1 MPDETPE
8 PSEDELPAHRRHPGT
23 DPDGAPDRDPN
34 DGSDG
39 ETTDPASIL
48 EDDAIGRDDTLP
60 AEVVDEAERLTR
72 LARERAAAM
81 PPRNDEAGPA
91 DLAVDAEAEAYLG
104 DRADLLVEHGYTA
117 RIREDETGDVLV
129 LHPDSWVEDDTI
141 RTDRIEDVDR
151 GIEVPL
157 SGPGVGDDWA
167 EIDSYNRA
175 IVENVRE
182 AHGDTHAA
190 TVAALA
196 DFAGNHYAKP
206 LTELTAEELAEFVD
220 DYFRRNAWPTDE
232 QRAVVEKSVELA
244 FDAGGERCP
253 SWQRR

>member
-8 PSEDELPAHRRHPGT
+8 PSEDELPAHLRHPGT

-72 LARERAAAM
+72 LTREAV
-81 PPRNDEAGPA
+81 
-91 DLAVDAEAEAYLG
+91 VDAEAEAYLD
-104 DRADLLVEHGYTA
+104 DRADLLAGHDYTA
-117 RIREDETGDVLV
+117 RIREDETRDVLV

-167 EIDSYNRA
+167 EIDSYNRT

>member
-8 PSEDELPAHRRHPGT
+8 PSEDELPARRRHS
-23 DPDGAPDRDPN
+23 
-34 DGSDG
+34 GSV
-39 ETTDPASIL
+39 DPASVL
-48 EDDAIGRDDTLP
+48 EDDAIGREDTLP
-60 AEVVDEAERLTR
+60 GEVVDEAERLTR

>member
-39 ETTDPASIL
+39 ETTDPASIP

-60 AEVVDEAERLTR
+60 REVVDEAERLTR
-72 LARERAAAM
+72 LARETV
-81 PPRNDEAGPA
+81 
-91 DLAVDAEAEAYLG
+91 VDAEAEAYLG
-104 DRADLLVEHGYTA
+104 DRADLLAEHDYTA
-117 RIREDETGDVLV
+117 RIRKDDTGDVLV
-129 LHPDSWVEDDTI
+129 LHPDSWVEDSTI

-151 GIEVPL
+151 GIEVAL
-157 SGPGVGDDWA
+157 SGPGVGDDWE

-175 IVENVRE
+175 IVESVRE
-182 AHGDTHAA
+182 VHGDTHAA
-190 TVAALA
+190 NVAALA

-253 SWQRR
+253 SWRRR

>member
-8 PSEDELPAHRRHPGT
+8 PSEDELPARRRHS
-23 DPDGAPDRDPN
+23 
-34 DGSDG
+34 GSV
-39 ETTDPASIL
+39 DPASVL
-48 EDDAIGRDDTLP
+48 EDDAIGREDTLP
-60 AEVVDEAERLTR
+60 GEVVDEAERLTR
-72 LARERAAAM
+72 LARERTAAM
-81 PPRNDEAGPA
+81 APRNDETSPA
-91 DLAVDAEAEAYLG
+91 DLAVDAEAEAYLD

-151 GIEVPL
+151 GIEVAL
-157 SGPGVGDDWA
+157 SGPGVGDDWK

-175 IVENVRE
+175 IVESVRE

-190 TVAALA
+190 NVAALA

-232 QRAVVEKSVELA
+232 QRGVVEKSVELA

>member
-8 PSEDELPAHRRHPGT
+8 PSEDELPARRRHPGT
-23 DPDGAPDRDPN
+23 DSDGAPDRDPN

-60 AEVVDEAERLTR
+60 GEVVDEAERLTR
-72 LARERAAAM
+72 LARETV
-81 PPRNDEAGPA
+81 
-91 DLAVDAEAEAYLG
+91 VDAEAEAYLG
-104 DRADLLVEHGYTA
+104 GRADLLVEHGYTA

-129 LHPDSWVEDDTI
+129 LHPDSWVEGDTI

-167 EIDSYNRA
+167 EIDSYNRT